1 VERKLDDRS
10 LFSYW
15 ISVCIRVSEDDFTNS
30 IKISDPSINIVDAV
44 YLSES
49 KTLHVKLG
57 YNETATGKVISVSY
71 TPASSPYSHA
81 LTSSSYDWPIRV
93 GNGLSLTYYA
103 ENVYGQAQIYD
114 YVTLGIYIGALFV
127 YVLALFF
134 RKMIG
139 VEIVILIQTQVISLS
154 MLK

>member
-1 VERKLDDRS
+1 L
-10 LFSYW
+10 
-15 ISVCIRVSEDDFTNS
+15 
-30 IKISDPSINIVDAV
+30 SDPTINIADAF
-44 YLSES
+44 YSSQTKSLSVN
-49 KTLHVKLG
+49 LV

-93 GNGLSLTYYA
+93 GNGLSLTYYP
-103 ENVYGQAQIYD
+103 ENVYGQVQLYD